1 MRFLKFGQ
9 DTESNIFNQ
18 LDDKKREL
26 QARGVDVINLSIG
39 TPDFAPDAHV
49 MQAVSAA
56 AEEPENYKYSM
67 NDTPELVR
75 AVQDWYARRYDV
87 KLDPEQVMSVS
98 GSQEGIAHVAFPF
111 VGPGD
116 LVLAPD
122 PGYPIF
128 TFGPMMTG
136 AEIGLYPLYAEE
148 GWILDFDDIPD
159 EVADRAK
166 LMVVSYPNNPTTAV
180 ADRDFYVRLVA
191 FAKQHNI
198 LVLHDNAYSDLVL
211 DGSEGISFLS
221 VPGAMDVGIEFNSLS
236 KTYNL
241 TGMRVSFAV
250 GNRDMIRRFHDFR
263 SQIDYGMFY
272 PAQAGAVAALTGPQD
287 IVARNR
293 AGYQA
298 RRDALC
304 GGLRR
309 IGWDVPDSRGSMFV
323 WAKIPQGYA
332 SSAAFVLELM
342 DKTGVICVPGLSFGA
357 QGEGYVRFALVVPP
371 ARMEEAVRR
380 IADSGILHQRRSE

>member
-1 MRFLKFGQ
+1 MRFIQLGE

-18 LDDKKREL
+18 LDEKKREL
-26 QARGVDVINLSIG
+26 AARGVDVINLSIG
-39 TPDFAPDAHV
+39 TPDFQPDAHV
-49 MQAVSAA
+49 MQAVADAA
-56 AEEPENYKYSM
+56 MQPENYKYSM
-67 NDTPELVR
+67 ADTPALIG
-75 AVQDWYARRYDV
+75 AVQNWYDRRYGVHLAPD
-87 KLDPEQVMSVS
+87 QIQSVL
-98 GSQEGIAHVAFPF
+98 GSQEGIAHIAFPF
-111 VGPGD
+111 VGAGD

-128 TFGPMMTG
+128 SFGPMMTG
-136 AEIGLYPLYAEE
+136 AQIGLYPLYAEK
-148 GWILDFDDIPD
+148 GWILDFADIPD

-180 ADRDFYVRLVA
+180 ADYDFYVALVA
-191 FAKQHNI
+191 FAKKHDLI
-198 LVLHDNAYSDLVL
+198 ILHDNAYSDLVM
-211 DGSEGISFLS
+211 DGKKGISFLS

-250 GNRDMIRRFHDFR
+250 GNRDLMARFRAFR

-272 PAQAGAVAALTGPQD
+272 PNQAGAVAALNGPQE
-287 IVARNR
+287 IVERNR
-293 AGYQA
+293 MGYQA

-309 IGWDVPDSRGSMFV
+309 IGWDVPDCEGTMFV
-323 WAKIPQGYA
+323 WAKIPEKFT
-332 SSAAFVLELM
+332 SSAEFVLELM
-342 DKTGVICVPGLSFGA
+342 DKTGVICVPGLSFGP

-371 ARMEEAVRR
+371 ERMEEAVRR
-380 IADSGILHQRRSE
+380 IEASGILK

>member
-1 MRFLKFGQ
+1 MRFIQLGE

-18 LDDKKREL
+18 LDEKKREL
-26 QARGVDVINLSIG
+26 AARGVDVINLSIG
-39 TPDFAPDAHV
+39 TPDFQPDAHV
-49 MQAVSAA
+49 MQAVADAA
-56 AEEPENYKYSM
+56 MQPENYKYSM
-67 NDTPELVR
+67 ADTPALIG
-75 AVQDWYARRYDV
+75 AVQNWYDRRYGVHLAPD
-87 KLDPEQVMSVS
+87 QIQSVL
-98 GSQEGIAHVAFPF
+98 GSQEGIAHIAFPF
-111 VGPGD
+111 VGAGD

-128 TFGPMMTG
+128 SFGPMMTG
-136 AEIGLYPLYAEE
+136 AQIGLYPLYAEK
-148 GWILDFDDIPD
+148 GWILDFADIPD

-180 ADRDFYVRLVA
+180 ADYDFYVALVA
-191 FAKQHNI
+191 FAKKHDLI
-198 LVLHDNAYSDLVL
+198 ILHDNAYSDLVM
-211 DGSEGISFLS
+211 DGKKGISFLS

-250 GNRDMIRRFHDFR
+250 GNRDLMARFRAFR

-272 PAQAGAVAALTGPQD
+272 PNQAGAVAALNGPQE
-287 IVARNR
+287 IVERNR
-293 AGYQA
+293 MGYQA

-309 IGWDVPDSRGSMFV
+309 IGWDVPDCEGTMFV
-323 WAKIPQGYA
+323 WAKIPERFT
-332 SSAAFVLELM
+332 SSAEFVLELM
-342 DKTGVICVPGLSFGA
+342 DKTGVICVPGLSFGP

-371 ARMEEAVRR
+371 ERMEEAVRR
-380 IADSGILHQRRSE
+380 IEASGILK